1 MTCRRSRSSVV
12 VLTQGATGG
21 LSGGLGGALGGS
33 FGGALGGSL
42 GGESGGSLGGAAG
55 GSLGDGFGLFG
66 GGLDGGGADVVE
78 HGTFFFS
85 HGTGSEHGTRV
96 KRFLRENNASQQ
108 RASSVPR
115 SKKQNTLHT
124 ARPSLLE
131 MPDETSTSRPTMY
144 CIVLDCNRVH
154 SKCDNET
161 AILVIIIL
169 W

>member
-1 MTCRRSRSSVV
+1 MDLHSSILPVPLDSLMICNSSRSSVV
-12 VLTQGATGG
+12 VVTQVATGG
-21 LSGGLGGALGGS
+21 LGGGA
-33 FGGALGGSL
+33 F
-42 GGESGGSLGGAAG
+42 GGSLGGAAG

-78 HGTFFFS
+78 HGTFFFL

-115 SKKQNTLHT
+115 SKKQNTMHT

-161 AILVIIIL
+161 TTILVIIFL